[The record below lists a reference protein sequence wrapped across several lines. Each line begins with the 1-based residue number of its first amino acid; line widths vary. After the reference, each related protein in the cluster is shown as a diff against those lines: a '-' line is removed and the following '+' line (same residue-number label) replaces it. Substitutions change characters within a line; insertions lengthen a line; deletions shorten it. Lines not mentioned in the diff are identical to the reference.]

1 VARLT
6 AGELRDRVAVQ
17 AKTTAADTAP
27 GRTVTWPTVIDA
39 LPVRVVARS
48 AGEAIRAA
56 GVTSVV
62 SYEVVAR
69 YRTDITAA
77 GHRFTW
83 LGKTLQI
90 LGVRLNRLEDKVTF
104 DCVELA

>member
-17 AKTTAADTAP
+17 EKTTAAATAP
-27 GRTVTWPTVIDA
+27 GKTVTWPTAIAA
-39 LPVRVVARS
+39 LPVKVTARAAS
-48 AGEAIRAA
+48 EAIRAA

-62 SYEVVAR
+62 SYEVVTR

-77 GHRFTW
+77 GHRLVW
-83 LGKTLQI
+83 MGKTLQI
-90 LGVRLNRLEDKVTF
+90 LGVRLERLEDKVTF